1 MEINQ
6 KNKSWGK
13 IWDILKQDFKKFK
26 SKMLDED
33 ETLVE
38 MFNDKIYA
46 YNLFCYSIVDD
57 TKFMKIVKNKLLV
70 EKIPEK
76 HINNF
81 FYTFLKMQHKT
92 DNGLWSFNE
101 MMEMDIDFEDVKKTT
116 TKYTFM

>member
-38 MFNDKIYA
+38 MFKDKIYA
-46 YNLFCYSIVDD
+46 YNLFCYSIVD
-57 TKFMKIVKNKLLV
+57 VA
-70 EKIPEK
+70 
-76 HINNF
+76 
-81 FYTFLKMQHKT
+81 FLKKY
-92 DNGLWSFNE
+92 
-101 MMEMDIDFEDVKKTT
+101 KKS
-116 TKYTFM
+116 Y